1 MQLLAD
7 PSSQN
12 SAQFDSISGRFKA
25 KEDGFYLISVNILI
39 RHRGSSQI
47 SMTIVLEGL
56 EGQPSKIV
64 GRIFQPTP
72 SKLPAVDFVSTLT
85 LVSTVR
91 LVADQYV
98 SIFLD
103 VQCASGL
110 PWKVLTNSS
119 FSVVLVSRWESDY
132 TSGFLTQSTGSQSA
146 ADGFNEVYF
155 WKDPNYFS
163 KNLRVPRFSPVNIK
177 SSGLYFVQSVSIL
190 DDNIGNVTFK
200 SGVCIDNEIEFNG
213 ITAFKVNEGQTGQ
226 FAISAFGVLHLRKGQ
241 KVHLCVTSEN
251 NNRNYKVEEGAWFS
265 MVRFLPPRHPPGL
278 HQILQDIRNTSASC
292 DSSVIRSMSTGG
304 GQLAYIR
311 NNVFNTNH
319 SALPC
324 DKGDF
329 SPPLKGT
336 YLLSVMFTVRG
347 NVPDNV
353 TACVGIRKC
362 AECYIDVPHT
372 LKQHNHTFGFTGLV
386 DLEKEE
392 PISMCLKS
400 NNKKLSIVAATRS
413 IHFVSGLELN
423 RTVQLKHRSLGLSS
437 SGWHELVEWETRTG
451 KSLRT
456 FDVIETGL
464 YFLSINVQLEIDVEG
479 LVGVKLEAT
488 GWSNRDILAI
498 LSNSEAD
505 SSVSYSVA
513 VVARLNASEAAT
525 VSVYSNTQYLNT
537 RNTTF
542 FAALLTNDNQL
553 PCLSLRSKTSSYRSG
568 EWWRGIEH
576 WESVDTQCV
585 SLHSNLSKGIFV
597 ADVPGVYFLAAV
609 VTVRTS
615 NVSDQTR

>member
-1 MQLLAD
+1 M
-7 PSSQN
+7 S
-12 SAQFDSISGRFKA
+12 
-25 KEDGFYLISVNILI
+25 
-39 RHRGSSQI
+39 
-47 SMTIVLEGL
+47 IVLGGL
-56 EGQPSKIV
+56 EGQPSRTV

-72 SKLPAVDFVSTLT
+72 SKLPGGDFVSTLT
-85 LVSTVR
+85 LVSAVR
-91 LVADQYV
+91 VVADQYV
-98 SIFLD
+98 SISLE
-103 VQCASGL
+103 VQCVSGL

-132 TSGFLTQSTGSQSA
+132 TSGFLTQSTGSEFGGF
-146 ADGFNEVYF
+146 GFNQVYF
-155 WKDPNYFS
+155 WEVPNWFS
-163 KNLRVPRFSPVNIK
+163 KNLNVPRFFPVRIK
-177 SSGLYFVQSVSIL
+177 SSGLYFVQSIAIL
-190 DDNIGNVTFK
+190 DDNIGNMTFK
-200 SGVCIDNEIEFNG
+200 SGVCIDNKIEFNG
-213 ITAFKVNEGQTGQ
+213 ITAFKVSEGLTGQ
-226 FAISAFGVLHLRKGQ
+226 FAISAYGVLYLRKGQ
-241 KVHLCVTSEN
+241 KVFLCVASE
-251 NNRNYKVEEGAWFS
+251 NNRNYKVEEDAWFS

-278 HQILQDIRNTSASC
+278 HQILQDVRNTSSPC

-304 GQLAYIR
+304 GQLAYIS

-336 YLLSVMFTVRG
+336 YLISVMFTVRG
-347 NVPDNV
+347 NVLDNV

-372 LKQHNHTFGFTGLV
+372 FKQHNHTFGFVGLV

-392 PISMCLKS
+392 PIFMCLKS
-400 NNKKLSIVAATRS
+400 NNKKFSIVAAIRS
-413 IHFVSGLELN
+413 IHFVSGVELN

-437 SGWHELVEWETRTG
+437 SGWHELVEWETSSG

-456 FDVIETGL
+456 FDVIKTGL
-464 YFLSINVQLEIDVEG
+464 YFLSINVQLEIDVDG
-479 LVGVKLEAT
+479 LIGVKLELT
-488 GWSNRDILAI
+488 GSSNRDILSI

-513 VVARLNASEAAT
+513 AVARLNASEAAA
-525 VSVYSNTQYLNT
+525 VSVYSNSQYLNT
-537 RNTTF
+537 KNTTF

-576 WESVDTQCV
+576 WENVDTQCV
-585 SLHSNLSKGIFV
+585 SPHSDLTKGIFV